1 MPMKNLTLAAIGLS
15 VMLAQGAQANTET
28 RESDYFPGYP
38 LTEKVVKLKRK
49 ADAFYDEG
57 DFRRAHFIYWGDLAP
72 IGDKYS
78 QYMVGF
84 HRLHGLGVDRDP
96 AEALAWYRLAAER
109 GNPMLAEARDKLA
122 ALLTESQL
130 SRADSRF
137 SELFEEYGDRALLEK
152 LVRQDIRRLR
162 DSAGTR
168 IMGGIGGP
176 GRVVMSNGAT
186 TDMSTFRR
194 KVQERIDRRM
204 EYLKGYVEIT
214 RLPEQDDEVEED
226 SSIPDQ
232 ETGPD

>member
-1 MPMKNLTLAAIGLS
+1 MPMKTRVFIALCLGAILAR
-15 VMLAQGAQANTET
+15 GAAANTESGQ
-28 RESDYFPGYP
+28 SDYFPGYP
-38 LTEKVVKLKRK
+38 LTEKVVKLKRR

-57 DFRRAHFIYWGDLAP
+57 DFRKAHFIYWGDLAP

-109 GNPMLAEARDKLA
+109 GNPMLAEARDELA
-122 ALLTESQL
+122 AMLTENQL
-130 SRADSRF
+130 QRADSRF

-168 IMGGIGGP
+168 ITGGIGGP
-176 GRVVMSNGAT
+176 GRVILSNGAT
-186 TDMSTFRR
+186 TDLSTFKR

-214 RLPEQDDEVEED
+214 RLPDPDEVAEED

-232 ETGPD
+232 ETGPE

>member
-1 MPMKNLTLAAIGLS
+1 MKTKVFSAVCLS
-15 VMLAQGAQANTET
+15 AFLAQGAVANTQAQQ
-28 RESDYFPGYP
+28 SDYFPGYP

-57 DFRRAHFIYWGDLAP
+57 NFRRAHFIYWGDLAP

-84 HRLHGLGVDRDP
+84 HNLHGLGVDRDP

-109 GNPMLAEARDKLA
+109 GNPMLAEARDELA
-122 ALLTESQL
+122 AMLTENQL
-130 SRADSRF
+130 RRADSRF

-168 IMGGIGGP
+168 ITGGIGGP
-176 GRVVMSNGAT
+176 GRVIMSNGAT
-186 TDMSTFRR
+186 TDLSTFKR

-214 RLPEQDDEVEED
+214 RLLDPDEEPEADL
-226 SSIPDQ
+226 SIPDQ
-232 ETGPD
+232 EPGPE